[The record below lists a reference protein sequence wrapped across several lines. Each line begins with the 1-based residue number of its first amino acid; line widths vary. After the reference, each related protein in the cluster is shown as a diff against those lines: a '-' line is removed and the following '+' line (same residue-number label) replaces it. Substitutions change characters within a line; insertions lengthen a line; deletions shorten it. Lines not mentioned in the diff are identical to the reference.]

1 MCQIHRQMHIN
12 TNQKIHHFLKEVAAD
27 DLQLPLSGDCM
38 TPCLPNGSNIMV
50 RSTGVYWPGDVLV
63 YRDRDNR
70 LLAHRLLGYYRRQG
84 NWRYLIQADNA
95 LRPDMGVVASQVIGK
110 VISTPVSLRHRISA
124 AWRYI
129 RHVARF
135 LYQLKKI

>member
-1 MCQIHRQMHIN
+1 MCQIHRQIHIN

-27 DLQLPLSGDCM
+27 DLQLLLRGDCM
-38 TPCLPNGSNIMV
+38 TPSLRNHSNIKV
-50 RSTGVYWPGDVLV
+50 RSMGFYWPGDVLV
-63 YRDRDNR
+63 YRDRHNH

-95 LRPDMGVVASQVIGK
+95 RRPDMGVLASQVIGK

-124 AWRYI
+124 AWRYT
-129 RHVARF
+129 RHVARY
-135 LYQLKKI
+135 LHQLKKV